1 MSAFHCA
8 IDVKGLDRKGLD
20 RGVKVRVLEDGRSP
34 LVRRSRSQLP
44 GFGLAVALTTF
55 AALAVVGSLSSVGQA
70 AARGVASARTVSGPP
85 YPSALIVKSEL
96 RLKANLVRDKLSRPP
111 RLVFLGGS
119 RSQRFDP
126 AFARKRTGLSAVNL
140 SLSCARPEA
149 AWAYVN
155 WLYKRSPGTRLRC
168 IWGVQSGMMRDR
180 DLDAALLQARRFY
193 RYFPDELLASQ
204 RRLLPSSKA
213 EMPKYYGFLRNRYSN
228 RGLLI
233 RNVYDVRR
241 ARGYTLKQSLDHY
254 IEKMLRGRRAEA
266 PIYTSRASSYFEQT
280 LEFLNAHGTRP
291 VIVLMPV
298 HPRVLAVMRRHGMG
312 GEREKFRSY
321 LAGLETEYDIKVLD
335 FTKISSFNGSRD
347 WFYDG
352 VHVTRRNANRI
363 ITAVR
368 AMAGEYVK

>member
-1 MSAFHCA
+1 LIHWSRAR
-8 IDVKGLDRKGLD
+8 L
-20 RGVKVRVLEDGRSP
+20 RGF
-34 LVRRSRSQLP
+34 
-44 GFGLAVALTTF
+44 GFGLVALLGAL
-55 AALAVVGSLSSVGQA
+55 AALAA
-70 AARGVASARTVSGPP
+70 ASEAAPARAVSGPP

-111 RLVFLGGS
+111 RLVFFGGS

-140 SLSCARPEA
+140 SLSSARPEA

-155 WLYKRSPGTRLRC
+155 WLYKRAPGTRLRC
-168 IWGVQSGMMRDR
+168 IWGVQAGLVRDR
-180 DLDAALLQARRFY
+180 DLDPALLQARRFY

-213 EMPKYYGFLRNRYSN
+213 EMPKFYGFLRNRYSN

-241 ARGYTLKQSLDHY
+241 ERGYTLKQSLDHY
-254 IEKMLRGRRAEA
+254 IEKMLRGRRAAA

-280 LEFLNAHGTRP
+280 LAFLNAHGTRP
-291 VIVLMPV
+291 IIVLMPI

-312 GEREKFRSY
+312 GEREKLRSY
-321 LAGLETEYDIKVLD
+321 LTALEAEYDIKVLD
-335 FTKISSFNGSRD
+335 FTKISSFNGSRY

-368 AMAGEYVK
+368 NKAGEYLK

>member
-1 MSAFHCA
+1 MGGAS
-8 IDVKGLDRKGLD
+8 LDFTI
-20 RGVKVRVLEDGRSP
+20 
-34 LVRRSRSQLP
+34 RR
-44 GFGLAVALTTF
+44 LAVALTTV
-55 AALAVVGSLSSVGQA
+55 AALAVVGSLGSVGQA
-70 AARGVASARTVSGPP
+70 AARGKASARTVSGPP

-111 RLVFLGGS
+111 RLVFFGGS

-140 SLSCARPEA
+140 SLSSARPEA

-155 WLYKRSPGTRLRC
+155 WLYKRSPNTRLRC
-168 IWGVQSGMMRDR
+168 IWGVQAGMMRDR
-180 DLDAALLQARRFY
+180 DLDAALIQDRRFY
-193 RYFPDELLASQ
+193 RYFSDELLASQ
-204 RRLLPSSKA
+204 RRRLPSSKA
-213 EMPKYYGFLRNRYSN
+213 EMPTYYGFLRNRYSN

-241 ARGYTLKQSLDHY
+241 ARGYTLRKSLDHY

-280 LEFLNAHGTRP
+280 LELLNAHGATP
-291 VIVLMPV
+291 IIVLMPI
-298 HPRVLAVMRRHGMG
+298 HPRVLTVMRRHGMG
-312 GEREKFRSY
+312 GEREKFRAY
-321 LAGLETEYDIKVLD
+321 LAALEAEHDIKVLD

-368 AMAGEYVK
+368 AGAGEYLR